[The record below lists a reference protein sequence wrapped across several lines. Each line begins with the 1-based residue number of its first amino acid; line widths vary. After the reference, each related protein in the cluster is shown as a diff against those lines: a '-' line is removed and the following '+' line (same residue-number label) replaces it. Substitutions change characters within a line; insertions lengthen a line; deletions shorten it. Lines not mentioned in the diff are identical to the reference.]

1 MNQER
6 RQAQRVTVRDGAV
19 AFLGEVPG
27 TILDISEK
35 GISVYIVVFEHEP
48 EPRCALDLFFAD
60 DNFYLAGLDA
70 ELVSDLPAQAESGPG
85 RSQARRLGLRFR
97 DLTPRQ
103 KEELC
108 GFIYRNTVAKA

>member
-35 GISVYIVVFEHEP
+35 GISVYIVVFEHDP